1 MARSSTSEVVGR
13 RPGDVPELVA
23 GAGAVAGA
31 WGRRPT
37 RDLAAMCRDAWH
49 LQQLDPDGYA
59 GSARRPPG

>member
-23 GAGAVAGA
+23 DAGAVARA

-37 RDLAAMCRDAWH
+37 RGLATMCRDAWH
-49 LQQLDPDGYA
+49 FQQLDPDGYA